1 MYAQKIDLSTNHSD
15 IITPIPES
23 CFNSRL
29 DALAKMGCATS
40 NSSLS
45 KSPLVKI
52 YKIMQNGSKEQIATA
67 LFINQSSSS
76 IFLLSSYE
84 GYILEQKD
92 AADVSGD
99 EFPFMY
105 VFKSD
110 DSNPHKYCFKGIF
123 ELAANFNDINAILW
137 KIKNLK

>member
-15 IITPIPES
+15 IITPIPGS

-52 YKIMQNGSKEQIATA
+52 CKIMQNGSKQQIATA
-67 LFINQSSSS
+67 LFINQSSSG

-92 AADVSGD
+92 AADVTGD

-110 DSNPHKYCFKGIF
+110 DSSPHKYCFKGMF
-123 ELAANFNDINAILW
+123 ELAANFNDINATLW
-137 KIKNLK
+137 EIKNLK